1 MAAKEE
7 DGNVNADGNLA
18 EAGEMDELLQ
28 EISDVLRSQGFFL
41 FFRLLLRQCI
51 YLVCFLCVQYPSN
64 VFASE
69 LYICLS
75 IKLILLRYL
84 LFMKMRAT

>member
-1 MAAKEE
+1 MAPKEE

-51 YLVCFLCVQYPSN
+51 YLTTDTSSSCSQGVDRSIQNISSDQG
-64 VFASE
+64 SE
-69 LYICLS
+69 N
-75 IKLILLRYL
+75 
-84 LFMKMRAT
+84 